1 MAWLGRPRCSSC
13 DCLFVIRGRIPQQVA
28 RAAAKG
34 GGLIIRI
41 VKCAVLEGEAATAD
55 TGAELLLELL
65 QGRDAPIEQPLP
77 LTGNPDPVAAIRGA
91 PLGQAGQGLAYLAK
105 AQPHALRHPDEGD
118 AAQHILRIEPLSPV
132 AAHAADQPL
141 LLVKAQGAGLDA
153 GAFGYLADG
162 QPFAFHRHA

>member
-13 DCLFVIRGRIPQQVA
+13 GCLFVIRGRIPQQVA

-91 PLGQAGQGLAYLAK
+91 PLGQAGQGLAYLAQ
-105 AQPHALRHPDEGD
+105 A
-118 AAQHILRIEPLSPV
+118 
-132 AAHAADQPL
+132 QPL